1 MIRRP
6 PRSTRTDTLFP
17 YTTLFRNKVLHLS
30 DQLENQYV
38 FIYCGYHLRIGSR
51 EYFEVL
57 FDDNQF
63 TELFPYMTSA
73 DPLQFVDNKKYTDRL
88 ADSMKRTGLKDAIR
102 SAHGQVNG
110 SDLVIAAMDFSFI
123 GGFMGRVVGKKKDR
137 SIDYCI
143 EHRIPF
149 MIISK

>member
-1 MIRRP
+1 M
-6 PRSTRTDTLFP
+6 
-17 YTTLFRNKVLHLS
+17 
-30 DQLENQYV
+30 
-38 FIYCGYHLRIGSR
+38 

-63 TELFPYMTSA
+63 TELFPDMTSA

-123 GGFMGRVVGKKKDR
+123 GGSMGSVVRSEERRVGEECVRTCRYRG
-137 SIDYCI
+137 SPY
-143 EHRIPF
+143 H
-149 MIISK
+149 

>member
-1 MIRRP
+1 
-6 PRSTRTDTLFP
+6 
-17 YTTLFRNKVLHLS
+17 
-30 DQLENQYV
+30 
-38 FIYCGYHLRIGSR
+38 
-51 EYFEVL
+51 
-57 FDDNQF
+57 
-63 TELFPYMTSA
+63 MTSA

-123 GGFMGRVVGKKKDR
+123 GGSMGPVVGEKIAR
-137 SIDYCI
+137 SIDYFI

-149 MIISK
+149 IIFFKSEGARLMGGGFSLMLKANTSGKLAPL